1 MTMFGS
7 GYSANAIPRRNFEEY
22 LTSGQQLPKPDV
34 RMKVVVSGPEAGYV
48 ATPIYLIEVAKLVL
62 ENTSS
67 NSYQEGS
74 NKIQPGV
81 YSPSAA
87 LEPVCDQLYERL
99 GQQGCKFVVERQ

>member
-7 GYSANAIPRRNFEEY
+7 GYSAQMLPRNNLDEY
-22 LTSGQQLPKPDV
+22 LTSGKSLPKPDV
-34 RMKVVVSGPEAGYV
+34 RVKVVVSGPEAGYV

-62 ENTSS
+62 EHTSS
-67 NSYQEGS
+67 SSYREGS

-81 YSPSAA
+81 FSPSAA

-99 GQQGCKFVVERQ
+99 GKEGCTFLVE